1 MDKDLHLEYAKKLF
15 PQEMVQLF
23 CDLVES
29 DETTKKIILFIGK
42 LEKKRTKGEET
53 ISGIT
58 INEIIDNVQVER
70 KTKDGKKQTYKYEIT
85 NLHRKTTEQQVAKL
99 LNMSLL
105 YYESVKPYKMLY
117 LTQRGWQVIA
127 ELLHREK
134 QNKEQGA
141 KINVVHE

>member
-1 MDKDLHLEYAKKLF
+1 MDKELHLTYEKKLF
-15 PQEMVQLF
+15 PQEMVHLF
-23 CDLVES
+23 CDLVQS

-53 ISGIT
+53 ITGIT

-70 KTKDGKKQTYKYEIT
+70 KTKDEKKHTYKYEIT

-127 ELLHREK
+127 ELLHRDK
-134 QNKEQGA
+134 QTKEQGA
-141 KINVVHE
+141 K